1 MLDVAILRCSTS
13 NYASSEFLKLKK
25 DGNHRFLCN
34 FAKLNEKIEQDRNS
48 VPRIENI
55 FQAMEGA
62 NYFSKLDANQGFF
75 QIPLAE
81 ESKKITA
88 IIVDNELY
96 EFNVLPQGLK
106 TSPAAFSKVMAQN
119 FADNMY
125 HDVVVYM
132 DDICTYSKG
141 FDAGL
146 EALEKTFKT
155 LRRIN
160 LKLKTA
166 KCEFLE
172 EEIQLLGHKISKD
185 GIKTLEKN
193 IEAIRSFPRPRTK
206 KQVRSFLGSCGYYRK
221 FIKNFSKLCV
231 HLTNLTK
238 GDPDDKSPVQWTE
251 ECQKEFEQLKKAMT
265 TPPVLALFREGRE
278 TRVELDASAIAVG
291 GVLSQKDEQTGKWHP
306 IAYYSQKMPPKFQNE
321 VAYDL
326 ELQGLVKT
334 LNHFREYLYGGP
346 KFDVFTDHLSLT
358 HIAKSKQQPS
368 RRLARMVSKLADYD
382 FNIRYKKGR
391 LNIVPDCL
399 SRVEIEEKS
408 EENEKIESKINK
420 IKNKKLLKDKS
431 DSESSTDYSEQ
442 DSMDS
447 ELEFESDSELTSSY
461 ESLDDESAKSF
472 IESESSENRKSSG
485 K

>member
-81 ESKKITA
+81 ECKKFTA

-106 TSPAAFSKVMAQN
+106 MSPAAFSRVMAQN
-119 FADNMY
+119 FAENMY
-125 HDVVVYM
+125 KDVVVYI
-132 DDICTYSKG
+132 DDICTYSKNFKG
-141 FDAGL
+141 GL
-146 EALEKTFKT
+146 EALEKTFKV
-155 LRRIN
+155 LKNLN
-160 LKLKTA
+160 LKLKTE

-172 EEIQLLGHKISKD
+172 KEIQLLGHKISNQ

-193 IEAIRSFPRPRTK
+193 IEAIIRFPHPKTRK
-206 KQVRSFLGSCGYYRK
+206 HIKSFLGSCGYYRK
-221 FIKNFSKLCV
+221 FIKDFSRKVV
-231 HLTNLTK
+231 HLNELSK
-238 GDPDDKSPVQWTE
+238 GDLTDRAPVKWTD
-251 ECQKEFEQLKKAMT
+251 ECEREFQNMKMALT
-265 TPPVLALFREGRE
+265 SPPVLALFREGRE

-291 GVLSQKDEQTGKWHP
+291 GVLSQKDERTSKWHP